1 MTPPQSKVLL
11 GYLLDAPV
19 QTGVSGADGDR
30 GRHGVDGARGSPVG
44 AAQDDIDPY
53 ARCCDCHELIIGWV
67 EVCAGCFNHLRMW
80 CAQNCARCREITCSN
95 CVCRC
100 NRGELVGAAG
110 PAGRD
115 GLDSEPEIEETA
127 WLEDRAAPSVR
138 PGQLGQIVDAA
149 AAAGASGVGG
159 PPSLIREA
167 VTSQGQAQHL
177 AWMAMAAVASE
188 PQGEDGSPPPPSPP
202 PLFFS
207 TIFAPPP
214 PGPPGSGVGR
224 LHGWPRAPPA
234 VTHEGPMTL
243 VAWLAPRTPP
253 HFRGLADW
261 LEYLER
267 EGLIRT
273 NRYGVI
279 VLTEFESF

>member
-1 MTPPQSKVLL
+1 MAAMAFK
-11 GYLLDAPV
+11 
-19 QTGVSGADGDR
+19 DR
-30 GRHGVDGARGSPVG
+30 
-44 AAQDDIDPY
+44 
-53 ARCCDCHELIIGWV
+53 
-67 EVCAGCFNHLRMW
+67 EV
-80 CAQNCARCREITCSN
+80 
-95 CVCRC
+95 
-100 NRGELVGAAG
+100 
-110 PAGRD
+110 
-115 GLDSEPEIEETA
+115 
-127 WLEDRAAPSVR
+127 PSVR
-138 PGQLGQIVDAA
+138 PGQLGQIVDAAA

-243 VAWLAPRTPP
+243 VAWLAPRNPP
-253 HFRGLADW
+253 PLQRPGRLAGVSGAGGPHP
-261 LEYLER
+261 YKP
-267 EGLIRT
+267 IRCNCT
-273 NRYGVI
+273 HGV
-279 VLTEFESF
+279 

>member
-19 QTGVSGADGDR
+19 HIGVSGADGDR
-30 GRHGVDGARGSPVG
+30 GRHGVDGARGSLVG
-44 AAQDDIDPY
+44 AAQDDIDP
-53 ARCCDCHELIIGWV
+53 
-67 EVCAGCFNHLRMW
+67 
-80 CAQNCARCREITCSN
+80 
-95 CVCRC
+95 
-100 NRGELVGAAG
+100 LVGAAG

-243 VAWLAPRTPP
+243 VAWLAPRNPP
-253 HFRGLADW
+253 TSEAWPTGWSIWSGRASSVQTD
-261 LEYLER
+261 
-267 EGLIRT
+267 T
-273 NRYGVI
+273 V
-279 VLTEFESF
+279 